1 MAGDKEKSEAK
12 KEYEEI
18 KKIVKSTSPQEY
30 KSGGWFLK
38 LIKYALKN
46 NSEKATYEYFQAKY
60 SGLNPDSIVDRRIDL
75 ARKYAGV
82 AGATATSAYTGAVA
96 ATIGSK
102 GGASPYT
109 VPAATVS
116 LLADMSYVSFL
127 QLRLAYDISVLYKNP
142 LDYEDPEDLHVL
154 LVLAFGI
161 KAGEV
166 FSGGL
171 TKATP
176 EGVRLLIKQFIK
188 KDTLKWL
195 QGLPYVGRYLLQRN
209 IIKSGIP
216 LVGIPISF
224 FVNRFFT
231 GRIGNRAKELFR
243 IKLSIQNVVDDYP
256 IEEISDDLLL
266 LEILWVCISVDK
278 KSSNEETWLLKE
290 FANKINSGNNEDVL
304 KYFADRVNFDLEEIQ
319 TRLASKAEQEKLNYL
334 ELCYMAITVDGKS
347 NDKEI
352 DILES
357 FCKSSGVKYDKKKVN
372 KYLKLFNHNIN

>member
-1 MAGDKEKSEAK
+1 MADDKEKRDAK
-12 KEYEEI
+12 KEFEDI
-18 KKIVKSTSPQEY
+18 KKIVKSTSPKEY
-30 KSGGWFLK
+30 KSGGWFLN

-46 NSEKATYEYFQAKY
+46 YSEKATYEYFQEKY

-102 GGASPYT
+102 GGASPIT
-109 VPAATVS
+109 VPAAAVS
-116 LLADMSYVSFL
+116 LLADMSYISFL

-161 KAGEV
+161 KAGET

-224 FVNRFFT
+224 FVNRYFT
-231 GRIGNRAKELFR
+231 GRIGKRAKELFR
-243 IKLSIQNVVDDYP
+243 IKLAIQNVVNDYP
-256 IEEISDDLLL
+256 IQEVSGHLLL
-266 LEILWVCISVDK
+266 LEILWVCISADE

-290 FANKINSGNNEDVL
+290 FANDINNEDVL
-304 KYFADRVNFDLEEIQ
+304 NYFSERVNFDLKEIQ
-319 TRLASKAEQEKLNYL
+319 ERLSSKPDQEKLIYL
-334 ELCYMAITVDGKS
+334 ELGYMAITVDGKS

-352 DILES
+352 DMMKS
-357 FCKSSGVKYDKKKVN
+357 FCKSCGESYDKKKVN
-372 KYLKLFNHNIN
+372 KYLKIFHHNIN